1 MSAQIITY
9 KAKRLLLELL
19 LALLILLPT
28 AEGYA
33 EDVKIHSTIKGNRL
47 QIILD
52 WPRAVSF
59 KAMIDE
65 AEAPSGTEGHELLL
79 RFDKAI
85 ETSDLEIL
93 DKKTYSWLKTIR
105 TGYDTFL
112 LQSRDKV
119 TYEVFAEGKKI
130 RIEIARRL
138 PAAARQSHEGSTE
151 NDLLITFAQK
161 VSEDNRPE
169 LMNRIFDK
177 LGDRFLYHRPLLAA

>member
-1 MSAQIITY
+1 MPLQVITC
-9 KAKRLLLELL
+9 KVKRLLPELL
-19 LALLILLPT
+19 LALFILLPT

-33 EDVKIHSTIKGNRL
+33 EEVKIHSAIKGNRL

-59 KAMIDE
+59 KAMVDE

-85 ETSDLEIL
+85 ETSDLEML
-93 DKKTYSWLKTIR
+93 DKKTYSWLKSIR

-119 TYEVFAEGKKI
+119 TYKVLAEGKKI
-130 RIEIARRL
+130 RIEITRPL
-138 PAAARQSHEGSTE
+138 PSPAQQSLEVSME
-151 NDLLITFAQK
+151 NDLQDLF
-161 VSEDNRPE
+161 VCS
-169 LMNRIFDK
+169 
-177 LGDRFLYHRPLLAA
+177 